1 MCIELTGQMSFVEC
15 PDLWY
20 GRTSQELSAA
30 ENQRERTSESSWKLL
45 SASQGI
51 PLLCLSLQKE
61 SGRKP
66 ESSSATDTVSHGDS
80 TTHASGAFRK
90 EEGESLW
97 SWILTAIPLPIS
109 FLSDYHVGEAPID
122 PIPTHLRE
130 VLEYDPDPKYDL
142 SARAAEGIIR
152 RATDR
157 GKTLPEMLETAL
169 KQTVAKG

>member
-1 MCIELTGQMSFVEC
+1 MYIELTGQMSFAEC
-15 PDLWY
+15 PDIWY

-30 ENQRERTSESSWKLL
+30 ENQRERTSESCWKLL
-45 SASQGI
+45 SAWQGT
-51 PLLCLSLQKE
+51 PLTCLCLQKE

-66 ESSSATDTVSHGDS
+66 ELSSATDTASRGGS
-80 TTHASGAFRK
+80 TTRSIGAFRK
-90 EEGESLW
+90 GEDESLW

-109 FLSDYHVGEAPID
+109 YLNGYHVGEAPID

-142 SARAAEGIIR
+142 SALAAQGIIR